1 MRAGRPRSRGLALLC
16 ELYFDGKLFIR
27 TRLWLSERSAE
38 QTLGVPREGGGM
50 IILVVGDCVRVG
62 MNQVGLGCEMG
73 DGVQADD
80 DEQR

>member
-1 MRAGRPRSRGLALLC
+1 
-16 ELYFDGKLFIR
+16 
-27 TRLWLSERSAE
+27 
-38 QTLGVPREGGGM
+38 M